1 MNPPSNISDMRHII
15 LTLLLAFAAIIAMA
29 DNTVPVCSIEY
40 EKEQQYGSS
49 RVSVEFPLGEDSPLR
64 MVKPFLTEEVLRLVF

>member
-1 MNPPSNISDMRHII
+1 MRHII

-49 RVSVEFPLGEDSPLR
+49 RVSVEFPLGEDSPLHR
-64 MVKPFLTEEVLRLVF
+64 TKPFLTEEVLRLVF

>member
-1 MNPPSNISDMRHII
+1 MRHIV

-40 EKEQQYGSS
+40 EKEQLYGSS
-49 RVSVEFPLGEDSPLR
+49 RVSVEFPLGEDSPMR
-64 MVKPFLTEEVLRLVF
+64 RAKPFLTEEVLRLVF